1 MDGLPDVAIRRGLE
15 MYTTGINRLRK
26 AGMLV
31 LLAPFV
37 LTGCKTVG
45 PDFEK
50 PEVPV
55 AETWLE
61 AENESVDTSSSAY
74 QDWWAVFDDP
84 VLSNLIDSAYQQNLN
99 LQVAGLRVMEAR
111 AQLGIASG
119 LKYPQSQS
127 VFGGYAYSRSSV
139 NAPPLSNLPDGVLQ
153 GVDRSV
159 GVWSASFDATWEA
172 DVWGKFARGVE
183 AADANLAANMLNYD
197 AVLVTLTGDVAALY
211 TSIRTLQERLDY
223 AIENVKLQTKA
234 LDLAN
239 SRFELGA
246 TSELDVQQAKGL
258 LFNTQSLIPI
268 YILNME
274 RARNALSFLL
284 GMPPSNLQSMLGSSR
299 KIPEAPAS
307 IAVGVPADL
316 LRRRPDVRA
325 AEMAAAAR
333 SANIGVS
340 QADLYPSFAL
350 AGSLG
355 LAGGSFSDL
364 FDGGAVTGFITPFFR
379 WDILNYGRIKNNVRV
394 QDARFEQAVTT
405 YQNTALAAA
414 REVQDGLQGFLR
426 TQEQV
431 GHLENAVLAS
441 ARAAEIA
448 LEQYSQGASDYTR
461 VLNSQTSLLQQQ
473 DTLTAARGQ
482 VVANLVT
489 TYKALGG
496 GWQLREGNNYVSP
509 DVINSMQIRTD
520 WGEILDPQQ

>member
-1 MDGLPDVAIRRGLE
+1 MYASGLSRLLKIGILSTAGLLI
-15 MYTTGINRLRK
+15 M
-26 AGMLV
+26 
-31 LLAPFV
+31 
-37 LTGCKTVG
+37 TGCKTVG

-50 PEVPV
+50 PEVNV
-55 AETWLE
+55 ADTWLE
-61 AENESVDTSSSAY
+61 ANNEIVDTTTSAY
-74 QDWWAVFDDP
+74 QDWWAVFEDP
-84 VLSNLIDSAYQQNLN
+84 ALSKLIDTVYQQNLS

-127 VFGGYAYSRSSV
+127 VFGGYAYSRSSI
-139 NAPPLSNLPDGVLQ
+139 NAPPLSNLPDNVLQ
-153 GVDRSV
+153 GVDRNV

-211 TSIRTLQERLDY
+211 TSIRTLQERLDFAY
-223 AIENVKLQTKA
+223 ANVKLQKQA

-239 SRFELGA
+239 TRFELGA
-246 TSELDVQQAKGL
+246 TSELDVQQARGL
-258 LFNTQSLIPI
+258 LYNTESLIPVFL
-268 YILNME
+268 LNLE
-274 RARNALSFLL
+274 RAQNTLSFLL
-284 GMPPSNLQSMLGSSR
+284 GQPPSNLDTMLGSSR
-299 KIPEAPAS
+299 TIPAAPAS
-307 IAVGVPADL
+307 IAVGIPADL

-325 AEMAAAAR
+325 AEMAAAAQ

-364 FDGGAVTGFITPFFR
+364 FDGGATTGFITPFFK
-379 WDILNYGRIKNNVRV
+379 WNIFNYGRIKNNVRV
-394 QDARFEQAVTT
+394 QDARFEQAVTA

-414 REVQDGLQGFLR
+414 KEVQDGLQGFLR

-431 GHLENAVLAS
+431 GHLTNAVTAS
-441 ARAAEIA
+441 ARAAELA
-448 LEQYSQGASDYTR
+448 LAQYSQGASDYTR
-461 VLNSQTSLLQQQ
+461 VLNTQTALLQQQ

-482 VVANLVT
+482 VVSNLVA

-496 GWQLREGNNYVSP
+496 GWQLREGSNYVSP
-509 DVINSMQIRTD
+509 ELINSMEIRTD
-520 WGEILDPQQ
+520 WGELLNTPE